1 MNQYDVIPIIKELIV
16 KEFNPAKIILFGS
29 CARKCIT
36 RNSDIDICMVKNVQD
51 KRKLRQDVIN
61 LLCDKVDFDIDLVI
75 FSTQEWERKSSDL
88 NTFAGLI
95 KSKGEQI
102 YG

>member
-16 KEFNPAKIILFGS
+16 KEFNPDGIILFGS
-29 CARKCIT
+29 CAKKCVR
-36 RNSDIDICMVKNVQD
+36 RNSDIDICIIKDVED
-51 KRKLRQDVIN
+51 KRIFRQNVIN
-61 LLCDKVDFDIDLVI
+61 LLCDKLDFDIDLVI
-75 FSTQEWERKSSDL
+75 FSTEEWERESSDL
-88 NTFAGLI
+88 STFAGLI